1 MHPEQPYQSGAHRQP
16 YPNQQPPN
24 GQYANQQYATG
35 QYANQPGPG
44 YAAVGYGQ
52 QYSPPPPP
60 APKRRRVWPWVLLAV
75 VLIPVL
81 LVVGCSALFVGGV
94 SAVQSQREG
103 GTVAIGQT
111 FTYKS
116 GLALT
121 VSDISGYKSSNQFIV
136 AKDESAFKGTVTVVN
151 NTKSPVGAAL
161 LTINVTA
168 GSTPAERIFEDAP
181 IPTQDVAPGQQLQ
194 VPFQFKVKKGT
205 TGPLQ
210 VSVAADLNEPVFFT
224 GVLK

>member
-1 MHPEQPYQSGAHRQP
+1 MHPQQPHQSGAYRQP
-16 YPNQQPPN
+16 YPNQQYAN
-24 GQYANQQYATG
+24 GHHANQQHASGQYANQHDHGDAR
-35 QYANQPGPG
+35 AS
-44 YAAVGYGQ
+44 YGQ
-52 QYSPPPPP
+52 RYAPLP
-60 APKRRRVWPWVLLAV
+60 ATPKRRRVWPWVLLVV

-81 LVVGCSALFVGGV
+81 TVVGCSALFVGGV

-103 GTVAIGQT
+103 GTVPIGQT

-121 VSDISGYKSSNQFIV
+121 VSDVSSYKSSNQFIV
-136 AKDESAFKGTVTVVN
+136 TKNESAYQGTVTVVN
-151 NTKSPVGAAL
+151 GTKDPVGAAL

-181 IPTQDVAPGQQLQ
+181 LPTQDIAPGQQLQ

-210 VSVAADLNEPVFFT
+210 ISVTAALNEPVFFT
-224 GVLK
+224 GTLK